1 MCSPAT
7 CRSCGKASYTG
18 CGRHVEQVLR
28 EVPKEQRCSCAPTMT
43 STGAASTGTA
53 STGGGSFLARLF
65 GR

>member
-18 CGRHVEQVLR
+18 CGQHVEQVLR
-28 EVPKEQRCSCAPTMT
+28 GVPDNQRCACDSAP
-43 STGAASTGTA
+43 S
-53 STGGGSFLARLF
+53 GSMFGKLF

>member
-18 CGRHVEQVLR
+18 CGQHVEQVLR
-28 EVPKEQRCSCAPTMT
+28 GVPAGQRCSCEPAPRT
-43 STGAASTGTA
+43 SMLG
-53 STGGGSFLARLF
+53 RLF